1 MTTLDEMNM
10 SYGRQKGFS
19 LFELTVVLIV
29 IAFLIY
35 MGYRS
40 YFGTIADSQVKAIS
54 YQADTFSRT
63 VTNIRGMAIA
73 SNSTTVVM
81 DKAAMDSTP
90 IYVNEY
96 GWPANTDPGRSPKSS
111 TQTAEECRQLW
122 YGLFE
127 NAPKAVIKG
136 KVKDRTADYEIST
149 INGHICRYELTRKEE
164 GTYFFDYSVITGTV
178 FVSQPEG

>member
-1 MTTLDEMNM
+1 M
-10 SYGRQKGFS
+10 SYDKQRGFS

-40 YFGTIADSQVKAIS
+40 YFGTIADSQVKAIG
-54 YQADTFSRT
+54 YQADAFSRT
-63 VTNIRGMAIA
+63 VNNIRGMAIA
-73 SNSTTVVM
+73 SNSTKVVM
-81 DKAAMDSTP
+81 DKAAMDGSA

-96 GWPANTDPGRSPKSS
+96 GWPANSDPGRSPRSS
-111 TQTAEECRQLW
+111 TQTAEECQQLW

-127 NAPKAVIKG
+127 NAPKAVIRG
-136 KVKDRTADYEIST
+136 KVKDRMADYEISV
-149 INGHICRYELTRKEE
+149 INGQICRYELTRKQE
-164 GTYFFDYSVITGTV
+164 GSYFFDYSVRTGTV

>member
-1 MTTLDEMNM
+1 MRHD
-10 SYGRQKGFS
+10 RQKGFS

-29 IAFLIY
+29 IAFLIF

-40 YFGTIADSQVKAIS
+40 YFGTIADSQTKAIN

-63 VTNIRGMAIA
+63 VINIRGMAIA
-73 SNSTTVVM
+73 SNSTRVIL
-81 DKAAMDSTP
+81 DKSALDSTP

-111 TQTAEECRQLW
+111 TQTAEECQQLW

-127 NAPKAVIKG
+127 NAPTAVIKG
-136 KVKDRTADYEIST
+136 NVKDLTADYEISA
-149 INGHICRYELTRKEE
+149 INGQVCRYELNRKQE
-164 GTYFFDYSVITGTV
+164 GSYFFDYSVRTGTV
-178 FVSQPEG
+178 VSQPEN